1 MAGLRLG
8 SGEPCQCGSGC
19 GTQLRGR
26 DGQGALREWETHG
39 HQILWEPPGSRPPV
53 QRVHPAPWSWW
64 PPRHSDH
71 PLMMQE
77 NGLWI
82 KRSEVKPWHPFSRG
96 APRRTLPYQSRSEVP
111 LEHMCCKSSEKSL
124 GVSPR
129 RGSHPW
135 ARGRTQGRCPLPPRP
150 IPLQRPPAEGTAES
164 GEPGRLAWFLS
175 GDTSGADV
183 SKMKCSS

>member
-1 MAGLRLG
+1 MGIKYSG
-8 SGEPCQCGSGC
+8 SPQ
-19 GTQLRGR
+19 
-26 DGQGALREWETHG
+26 GQGPQSKGCTLHPGPGGPLDIAT
-39 HQILWEPPGSRPPV
+39 IL
-53 QRVHPAPWSWW
+53 
-64 PPRHSDH
+64 

-82 KRSEVKPWHPFSRG
+82 RRSEVKLWHPFSRG
-96 APRRTLPYQSRSEVP
+96 APCRTLPYQSCSEVP
-111 LEHMCCKSSEKSL
+111 LEHVCCKSSEKSL

-135 ARGRTQGRCPLPPRP
+135 AHGRTQGRCPLPPRP

-164 GEPGRLAWFLS
+164 GEPGRLAWFVS

-183 SKMKCSS
+183 SEMKCSSWKT